1 MESRNN
7 NNYIRKFKKIGR
19 YLRNTRQPDVG
30 FLQSWGESLTSVFFF
45 FADRFLERKDTKE
58 YKFGTIKA
66 FEKGKVFTSG

>member
-1 MESRNN
+1 MESGNN
-7 NNYIRKFKKIGR
+7 NNDIRKFKKIGR
-19 YLRNTRQPDVG
+19 YLSNTCQPDVG

-66 FEKGKVFTSG
+66 LFLEG